1 VLLTPPDLDFACPQA
16 NKRTNLVE
24 RFENRGNSPVISD
37 RVSNISY
44 RSH

>member
-1 VLLTPPDLDFACPQA
+1 VLSTPPDLDFACPQA

-24 RFENRGNSPVISD
+24 SSKYRGNSPVIID

-44 RSH
+44 RPH